1 MSRPLS
7 ELLPG
12 LIIGGGVFNI
22 QMNDDP
28 LKLPIIDIM
37 EKAFSIGMNAV
48 DTSPYYGPS
57 EELIGQALRNPR
69 IKDRFKRSEY
79 ILMTKAGRVAL
90 NKFDYSPN
98 GVRASVQRSLDRLDT
113 TYLDCLYLHDVE
125 FVTET
130 EVLEA
135 IEVLFEL
142 KEKGIILN
150 VGISAYP
157 PEVLTKYI
165 ESIKSK
171 YGKVPDVVQN
181 YAHFTIQ
188 NTTVNNHLDHWRSL
202 GVNCIVNSSPLNM
215 GLLSGKPAAAFHP
228 APTGLRNAALTAAKY
243 CADQNMSLADIALKF
258 VVGKWNAESTR
269 NGGGFLISGI
279 SFVEELEKLVKVYS
293 ELLIKPGT
301 ANASVKIGNRWE
313 LNTANLAK
321 YEPIFAKVR
330 SAFDAYLDYAWV
342 SPPEDFKRE

>member
-1 MSRPLS
+1 
-7 ELLPG
+7 
-12 LIIGGGVFNI
+12 
-22 QMNDDP
+22 
-28 LKLPIIDIM
+28 
-37 EKAFSIGMNAV
+37 
-48 DTSPYYGPS
+48 
-57 EELIGQALRNPR
+57 
-69 IKDRFKRSEY
+69 
-79 ILMTKAGRVAL
+79 
-90 NKFDYSPN
+90 
-98 GVRASVQRSLDRLDT
+98 
-113 TYLDCLYLHDVE
+113 
-125 FVTET
+125 
-130 EVLEA
+130 
-135 IEVLFEL
+135 
-142 KEKGIILN
+142 
-150 VGISAYP
+150 
-157 PEVLTKYI
+157 
-165 ESIKSK
+165 
-171 YGKVPDVVQN
+171 
-181 YAHFTIQ
+181 
-188 NTTVNNHLDHWRSL
+188 
-202 GVNCIVNSSPLNM
+202 M